1 MTASAASVN
10 KESLT
15 AGRCEGI
22 STRALAVTRW
32 EHFQRRFFFFIV
44 VLNCSAFG
52 DKRRGGEKEKEK
64 SMSARASI
72 KSGHDRCCN
81 GFHSHDGLQLKCVCV
96 RMHS

>member
-10 KESLT
+10 KESST

-44 VLNCSAFG
+44 VLNSSAFG
-52 DKRRGGEKEKEK
+52 DKRRGGGEKEK